1 VRDRAGEGSERI
13 RFSSAILPPYA
24 RRSKSLEETEDG
36 FKIVIRRSKT
46 DQEGHGETIAIARG
60 VTTCPVKAVKAW
72 QQAAGLSE
80 GPLFRA
86 VAKGGRLGPKR
97 LTDKSVCD
105 LVKAYAGRLGLKA
118 ADFGAH
124 SLRAGFLTSA
134 ARRGASVFKMRDV
147 SRHKS
152 MDVLQAY
159 VRDADLF
166 RDHAGSGLL

>member
-1 VRDRAGEGSERI
+1 MKRPAGRRHSGGTHI
-13 RFSSAILPPYA
+13 PA
-24 RRSKSLEETEDG
+24 RRQG
-36 FKIVIRRSKT
+36 R
-46 DQEGHGETIAIARG
+46 
-60 VTTCPVKAVKAW
+60 
-72 QQAAGLSE
+72 
-80 GPLFRA
+80 PLGA
-86 VAKGGRLGPKR
+86 QR

-105 LVKAYAGRLGLKA
+105 LVKAYAAQLGLRP

-166 RDHAGSGLL
+166 RDHAGAGLL

>member
-1 VRDRAGEGSERI
+1 LCSIAPRCLNRTVL
-13 RFSSAILPPYA
+13 AIGLRGLPIFRETCALCA
-24 RRSKSLEETEDG
+24 R
-36 FKIVIRRSKT
+36 
-46 DQEGHGETIAIARG
+46 
-60 VTTCPVKAVKAW
+60 
-72 QQAAGLSE
+72 
-80 GPLFRA
+80 
-86 VAKGGRLGPKR
+86 
-97 LTDKSVCD
+97 
-105 LVKAYAGRLGLKA
+105 RLGLKA

-166 RDHAGSGLL
+166 RDHAGAGLL